1 MKSRDRHLTKIPT
14 QGSNSLQ
21 SKPAPDAATAPPTK
35 IGKLLPAPALQPAV
49 AGRKDPIWRWA
60 WPKLQPAVLGAPDP
74 GLAIMQA
81 VDQIAADLTA
91 HLPTD
96 PYLKRLFVRHEAL
109 LREGEGRI
117 AADELRA
124 IDHYIAQKAHG
135 EAQLRRKELR
145 AKGVKVSAASAMS
158 AVTYGPD
165 RKATARIVFS
175 ITGRGHEARSAFTVS
190 YT

>member
-1 MKSRDRHLTKIPT
+1 MKTKHTQSRT
-14 QGSNSLQ
+14 
-21 SKPAPDAATAPPTK
+21 APDAATAPITK

-49 AGRKDPIWRWA
+49 AGRKDPIWRMA
-60 WPKLQPAVLGAPDP
+60 WPRLEPAALSAPDP

-96 PYLKRLFVRHEAL
+96 PYLKRLFIRHEGL
-109 LREGEGRI
+109 IRQGDGLE
-117 AADELRA
+117 AASELRA

-135 EAQLRRKELR
+135 EAQLRRKDLR
-145 AKGVKVSAASAMS
+145 AKGVRVSAASAMS

-190 YT
+190 FT